1 MPFASTLS
9 DAEREEIARLMKRQN
24 YSINDTIIK
33 QGDSGDIFFVIES
46 GEVKFT
52 AVDQETKVVKD
63 IGTFFQNQFF
73 GEGSL
78 LTDAPRRATATAIAE
93 TVCYT
98 LSGKAIRSTFM
109 DFSMR
114 DANLMQLLVSIVKAY
129 IACMLATETQAA
141 AATTT
146 TVGEVSDE
154 SLLTEREILNAGLPQ
169 LDQALLAAIRSTHYM
184 TVHDLEKNVDIIR
197 IRSCKQF
204 DKKTAVARGTA
215 TRKKKEE
222 KQRKQQQQWEEEERK
237 RRQGIVKH
245 KWVKIKTFTGST
257 SKFGGKWNSKKTHS
271 GGGGWGTLLK
281 HKS

>member
-1 MPFASTLS
+1 LT
-9 DAEREEIARLMKRQN
+9 DDEREDIARMMKRQK
-24 YSINDTIIK
+24 YTINDKIIE
-33 QGDSGDIFFVIES
+33 QGDTSDTFYVIEI
-46 GEVKFT
+46 GEVQFT
-52 AVDQETKVVKD
+52 VTDPKTKTVKD
-63 IGTFFQNQFF
+63 VGTFFQNQFF
-73 GEGSL
+73 GEASL
-78 LTDAPRRATATAIAE
+78 LNNAPRRATATAIAE

-222 KQRKQQQQWEEEERK
+222 KKRKQQQQREEEERK
-237 RRQGIVKH
+237 RRKGIVKH